1 MTTLGLFEK
10 MEGAVPS
17 GEDVKVDWD
26 GSRAQVWKG
35 QLSHE

>member
-1 MTTLGLFEK
+1 MTSLGLFEK

-17 GEDVKVDWD
+17 DEGVEVDWD

-35 QLSHE
+35 RLSHD